1 MDEHQEKKKRKRNVI
16 WYNPPYS
23 INMKT
28 NIGKVFFKLLHKHFP
43 KTHKFYKIF
52 NRNTVKLSYSR
63 MRNMACI
70 TASHNKTILRP
81 NIQDYGYNYR
91 KMSECA
97 MQSKCLTP
105 NIIYEATV
113 TRLCETSFK
122 ERYHNHTRSIRLQSY
137 SKDTELSK
145 YVWELKNENKIPF
158 IKWRILKKVMLK
170 QDLIIVS

>member
-1 MDEHQEKKKRKRNVI
+1 
-16 WYNPPYS
+16 
-23 INMKT
+23 
-28 NIGKVFFKLLHKHFP
+28 
-43 KTHKFYKIF
+43 
-52 NRNTVKLSYSR
+52 
-63 MRNMACI
+63 MACI

-97 MQSKCLTP
+97 MQNKCLTP

-170 QDLIIVS
+170 QDLIIVSWMENLYINNPIGDERLLNKKSEFVSKCRKQNKLLIKSVLLKDSMD